1 MKMMEVMIIITLYDV
16 FGRVVHRFWVVH
28 INHIHQWFKIKKMWI
43 LIFETMDLMIF

>member
-16 FGRVVHRFWVVH
+16 FGRVVHRFWVGH
-28 INHIHQWFKIKKMWI
+28 INHIHHWFKIKKMWI